1 MAAKRISVCTNLKP
15 TTMTTNEMLVKL
27 TGSKNQIIAN
37 KSVDILLGIKDIEVE
52 KKYCGSFFKAVLE
65 GDYEEALRRA
75 DSDNRQAL
83 TG

>member
-1 MAAKRISVCTNLKP
+1 M
-15 TTMTTNEMLVKL
+15 TMTTNEMLVKL
-27 TGSKNQIIAN
+27 TSSKNQIIAD
-37 KSVDILLGIKDIEVE
+37 KSVDILLGIKTIDEE

-83 TG
+83 TS

>member
-1 MAAKRISVCTNLKP
+1 
-15 TTMTTNEMLVKL
+15 MTTNEMLVKL

-37 KSVDILLGIKDIEVE
+37 KSVDILLGIKEIETE
-52 KKYCGSFFKAVLE
+52 KKYCGSFFRAVLE

-83 TG
+83 TS